1 MNKTNHKIVLQSK
14 DWLMQALFELM
25 QKQSYDSITITK
37 LCQKAD
43 LSRRTFYR
51 LFNSKDDVLNEKLYL
66 LTLEF
71 FNTLH
76 IFLNSLKF

>member
-37 LCQKAD
+37 LCQKQIYHVA
-43 LSRRTFYR
+43 
-51 LFNSKDDVLNEKLYL
+51 LFIVF
-66 LTLEF
+66 LTL
-71 FNTLH
+71 
-76 IFLNSLKF
+76 KMMY